1 MILFVDWLIV
11 QVSTA
16 LHGLALSFFPG
27 PVRFQWCVDKCLT
40 TDSLGESDSSLLT
53 ALSILQCRTSLMSTS
68 SYQCDATEAGSGR
81 GSGPLPWARCACPR
95 PLLRPASAARW
106 SCLSF
111 SLPSVTLRRDGAS
124 PVPGSSHRGQLESS
138 SQQLSWEVLLVP
150 VFRRGHRAQE
160 VRSPSGAST
169 WNWPV
174 VRFSFSL
181 SNSLYHR
188 MSVSEG
194 LCSRNCVVV
203 WAAFSLEA
211 AFSLM
216 VVLTRKSQSSSST
229 WSFFIWLLDKSLED
243 NGNTLLGIPERLE
256 GVVRIW
262 QERLQCIGAQV

>member
-1 MILFVDWLIV
+1 MFNYWLSGIVRILLAYSICRFCNAELPSL
-11 QVSTA
+11 ST
-16 LHGLALSFFPG
+16 F
-27 PVRFQWCVDKCLT
+27 
-40 TDSLGESDSSLLT
+40 
-53 ALSILQCRTSLMSTS
+53 

-81 GSGPLPWARCACPR
+81 GSGPRPWARCACPR

-106 SCLSF
+106 PCLSF
-111 SLPSVTLRRDGAS
+111 LLSAVSTSEERLCQSCSGLLTQRAARVVLTAAPLGGAPCPSFQARTK
-124 PVPGSSHRGQLESS
+124 
-138 SQQLSWEVLLVP
+138 
-150 VFRRGHRAQE
+150 AQA

-194 LCSRNCVVV
+194 LCSWNCVVV

-256 GVVRIW
+256 GVVRMW
-262 QERLQCIGAQV
+262 QERL